1 MDHRGHGG
9 GTATRQGAGGTAAP
23 AGRGGAGKGVGGAA
37 ARGGGGG
44 KNGHP
49 PAKPAGVGKP
59 PGKAG
64 FASQMAQQKPL
75 LKVPPKAPAATGS
88 R

>member
-1 MDHRGHGG
+1 M
-9 GTATRQGAGGTAAP
+9 
-23 AGRGGAGKGVGGAA
+23 GGAA
-37 ARGGGGG
+37 ARGGG

-64 FASQMAQQKPL
+64 FASQMAQQKPCALPSRGRVGGSLARTPTRSTTPALALPRL